1 LITQTASA
9 STSSAQT
16 QNGYAAGTLA
26 SFSVLANGTVQGT
39 FSNGQT
45 RAIGQVAVASFSNP
59 EGLQL
64 LGNNQYQ
71 VTASSGQAVVGT
83 AGTGGRGT
91 IIGSSVEQSNV
102 DVATQL
108 SDLIVAQRSYEANA
122 KAITTLDQ
130 IEQDTISMKSA

>member
-1 LITQTASA
+1 MS
-9 STSSAQT
+9 
-16 QNGYAAGTLA
+16 GY
-26 SFSVLANGTVQGT
+26 SVLSDGTVQGT

-45 RAIGQVAVASFSNP
+45 RAIGQIAIADFPNP

-64 LGNNQYQ
+64 MGSSEYQ

-91 IIGSSVEQSNV
+91 VIGASVEQSNV
-102 DVATQL
+102 DVATEL